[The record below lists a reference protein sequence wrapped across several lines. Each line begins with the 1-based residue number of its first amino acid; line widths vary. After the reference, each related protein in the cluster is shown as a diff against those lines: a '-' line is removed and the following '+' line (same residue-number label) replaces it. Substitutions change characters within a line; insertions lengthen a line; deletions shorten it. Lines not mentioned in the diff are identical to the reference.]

1 MYGDTLVMRRRA
13 AQLREQGEDIRA
25 MAEQLV
31 THSDEVAHTDVW
43 SGRAADAMRERVR
56 DRAAHLRE
64 AANAHDTAA
73 ASLEKHLAECDRLGE
88 SITGIERRAASL
100 VADARARIARIE
112 SSRSTDHDGDSAAV
126 RATATREDQALSA
139 FTPPPTGHKDW
150 LTVELPGL

>member
-31 THSDEVAHTDVW
+31 THSDEVAW

-56 DRAAHLRE
+56 DRAARLRE

-73 ASLEKHLAECDRLGE
+73 ATLEKHLTECDRLGE
-88 SITGIERRAASL
+88 AIAGIERRAAVL
-100 VADARARIARIE
+100 ADDRSIA
-112 SSRSTDHDGDSAAV
+112 SFS
-126 RATATREDQALSA
+126 
-139 FTPPPTGHKDW
+139 PPPSGHKDW

>member
-13 AQLREQGEDIRA
+13 AQLREQGDDIRA

-31 THSDEVAHTDVW
+31 THSDEVAW
-43 SGRAADAMRERVR
+43 SGRAADAMRERAR

-64 AANAHDTAA
+64 AANAHDAAA

-88 SITGIERRAASL
+88 AITGIERRAASL
-100 VADARARIARIE
+100 VTDAKTRIARIE
-112 SSRSTDHDGDSAAV
+112 AQAGDTPDV
-126 RATATREDQALSA
+126 RPTPTREDQALAA
-139 FTPPPTGHKDW
+139 FSPPPAGHKDW

>member
-1 MYGDTLVMRRRA
+1 MYGDTLVMRKRA
-13 AQLREQGEDIRA
+13 TQLREQGEDIRA

-31 THSDEVAHTDVW
+31 THSDEIAW

-73 ASLEKHLAECDRLGE
+73 ASLDKHVAECDRLGE
-88 SITGIERRAASL
+88 AITGIERRAASL
-100 VADARARIARIE
+100 VADAKTRIARIE
-112 SSRSTDHDGDSAAV
+112 SSEGHDGVRPSA
-126 RATATREDQALSA
+126 THEDQALASFSA
-139 FTPPPTGHKDW
+139 PPSGHKDW

>member
-31 THSDEVAHTDVW
+31 TRSDEIAW

-56 DRAAHLRE
+56 DRATHLRE

-73 ASLEKHLAECDRLGE
+73 ASLEKHLHECDRLTE
-88 SITGIERRAASL
+88 SISGIERRASSL
-100 VADARARIARIE
+100 AADARTRIARIE
-112 SSRSTDHDGDSAAV
+112 SSQGDQDDPAAV
-126 RATATREDQALSA
+126 RATPTREDRALA
-139 FTPPPTGHKDW
+139 GFTPPPAGHKDW
-150 LTVELPGL
+150 LSVELPGL

>member
-1 MYGDTLVMRRRA
+1 MYGDTLVMRKRA

-31 THSDEVAHTDVW
+31 TRSDEVVW

-88 SITGIERRAASL
+88 AIAGNERRAASL
-100 VADARARIARIE
+100 LEDRA
-112 SSRSTDHDGDSAAV
+112 V
-126 RATATREDQALSA
+126 PA
-139 FTPPPTGHKDW
+139 FSPPPSGHKDR